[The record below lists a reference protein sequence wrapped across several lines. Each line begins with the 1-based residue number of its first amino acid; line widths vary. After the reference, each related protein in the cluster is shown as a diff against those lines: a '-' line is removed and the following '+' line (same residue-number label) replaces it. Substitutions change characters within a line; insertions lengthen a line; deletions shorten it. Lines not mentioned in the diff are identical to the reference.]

1 MLAYLASKEQFL
13 KDASTIEDIVKAAVK
28 SKLNLS
34 VGNSEYQAWRNSLGN
49 AMFHVMNDP
58 AIPDDAAVAVEY
70 RLNGR
75 KFRIDFMISGLDE
88 SDRESLVIVE
98 LKQWSDIQ
106 FSDLADHVKTFVG
119 RALRDERHPSY
130 QAWSYESHLRQ
141 FNEYVY
147 SNGLEVNSC
156 AYLHNCDTGRVIRDS
171 RYSSELNKAPIFI
184 KGELT
189 GLRELI
195 KTKIRTG
202 AGPEA
207 LKRIDASPIRPSK
220 QLADAVGS
228 MLSGNEEF
236 VLLDEQKTVL
246 EKIVNAST
254 KSMVDKKQ
262 VLIIKGGPG
271 TGKSVISINA
281 LSRLSG
287 LRMNARYITPNAAP
301 RAVFE
306 SKLQETLSGVGLQD
320 LFSGS
325 GVYAGI
331 EKDSFDV
338 LIVDEAHRLKLR
350 AQWTKGG
357 VNQIQEIIE
366 ASRTSVF
373 FIDEAQKVTWKDI
386 GEIASI
392 EKFALAA
399 GAEVEYLELTSQF
412 RCGGS
417 DDYMVWLDNAL
428 GVRLEAD
435 SYFSP
440 GKFDFKIV
448 DSPTELHEMIKVKNQ
463 VNNRSRVVAGYCWEW
478 VSRNDKSL
486 SDIKFPK
493 FRFEADW
500 NLTEYG
506 MNWIID
512 PDSVDEIGCI
522 HTCQGLELDYVGV
535 IIGPD
540 LAAVGDHL
548 ATNPLARA
556 KSDKSLA
563 GYKKNLKIDAAT
575 ANAKADEI
583 IRNTYRTLMSRGMKG
598 CYVYFS
604 DEATASYFKDLLPS

>member
-75 KFRIDFMISGLDE
+75 KFRIDFMISALDE

-428 GVRLEAD
+428 GVRLETD

-448 DSPTELHEMIKVKNQ
+448 DSPTELHELIKVKNQ
-463 VNNRSRVVAGYCWEW
+463 VNNKSRVVAGYCWEW

-500 NLTEYG
+500 NLTEYR

-512 PDSVDEIGCI
+512 PDSVNEIGCI

-540 LAAVGDHL
+540 LVVVGDHL
-548 ATNPLARA
+548 VTDPLARA